1 MPPPSDPTSWI
12 PILILSSHLR
22 LVLPS
27 SLHSDLL
34 TFILYEPPLSPH
46 TCYMSRS
53 SPSSWFDQRNI
64 CCAVHIMKL
73 LVFLHY
79 PGTSSLLGPNSPDSM
94 GVSNVPVGYHVEPTL
109 YALNVLWCAE
119 TFCRTSKV
127 WRIYLGHIRL
137 VLQPNYHITHSTY
150 NIQIVPVR
158 IAGSTEINT
167 ESRNYG
173 GGGGAR
179 WRSG

>member
-1 MPPPSDPTSWI
+1 MNLPSPLTRATCPVHLHLLDLISGIFAEQYISWNSS
-12 PILILSSHLR
+12 LSS
-22 LVLPS
+22 
-27 SLHSDLL
+27 
-34 TFILYEPPLSPH
+34 
-46 TCYMSRS
+46 
-53 SPSSWFDQRNI
+53 
-64 CCAVHIMKL
+64 
-73 LVFLHY
+73 FLQY
-79 PGTSSLLGPNSPDSM
+79 TGTSSLLGPNSPDSM

-167 ESRNYG
+167 ESINYG